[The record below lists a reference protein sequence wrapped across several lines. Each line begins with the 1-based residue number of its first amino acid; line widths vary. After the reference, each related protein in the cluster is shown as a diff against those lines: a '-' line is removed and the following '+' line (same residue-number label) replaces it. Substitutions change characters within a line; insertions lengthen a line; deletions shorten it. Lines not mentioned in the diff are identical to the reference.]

1 MSWNYR
7 IVCTIYK
14 GKRKFYDVREVY
26 YTGKKPGAMTV
37 DEISPCGST
46 MEEFGRSKK
55 CIFRIWKSRYCT
67 TTTKKIVL
75 LKNRTG

>member
-46 MEEFGRSKK
+46 MEKFGRSKK
-55 CIFRIWKSRYCT
+55 MYISD
-67 TTTKKIVL
+67 L
-75 LKNRTG
+75 